1 MGRSNIQAAYVEG
14 PIQVEELGNGNYL
27 FYVVSEP
34 FVVRETDM
42 AAFKQTFKEQIE
54 AQDVEG
60 RITVNK
66 VTVTYEASGKNYGDS
81 YIWHDETMQ
90 NPVTPVI
97 GAHTLLT
104 VDLTISGVQSPGVV
118 LTIIIVGL
126 IFAFGVVA
134 GLILSGVI
142 APFMQMIAENPW
154 VIPVG
159 LGLGVLLIVL
169 VVAGDRK

>member
-14 PIQVEELGNGNYL
+14 PLPVDELGNGSYT

-34 FVVRETDM
+34 FVVRPTDM
-42 AAFKQTFKEQIE
+42 EAFKQTFKEQIE

-66 VTVTYEASGKNYGDS
+66 VTVTYEASTKSYSDS
-81 YIWHDETMQ
+81 YIWVDGTMQ
-90 NPVTPVI
+90 NPSMPVD

-104 VDLTISGVQSPGVV
+104 VDFTITGVESPGVI
-118 LTIIIVGL
+118 LTIIIIGL
-126 IFAFGVVA
+126 IFAAGVTV
-134 GLILSGVI
+134 GLLLSGVL
-142 APFMQMIAENPW
+142 APIMQMIAENPW

-159 LGLGVLLIVL
+159 IGLGVLLL
-169 VVAGDRK
+169 VVVLASDRK